1 MASPNVALPGPSWKV
16 KLRAL
21 WETTVPLHAVFGL
34 TSTLAA
40 GILALSGWPTLS
52 QIGWLVVALV
62 SGRAAGFGFNRVIDA
77 EWDKKNPRGRQRPI
91 PTGRLTRGETLLFS
105 WLAVGLLT
113 LAGYMLNPITLYFVP
128 IPVLGFVVYS
138 YAKYRTW
145 WVHFV
150 QIWPQSMGPL
160 GAWLALTG
168 TVTGPAVIFSLGY
181 GLWVAASDILIHA
194 ADGPAQKKAGIH
206 SAITRWGLP
215 TALWISRGSH
225 ALAFLLLVA
234 AGAWLHLAPTYDGF
248 LFFTLPL
255 LLYQHWLVR
264 ADQVDIG
271 RAVAAFNS
279 NAWVGPLLLL
289 AAWAGVAG

>member
-1 MASPNVALPGPSWKV
+1 MVSPNLALSRPSWKV
-16 KLRAL
+16 KLKAL

-34 TSTLAA
+34 SATLAA

-52 QIGWLVVALV
+52 QVGWLVLALI

-77 EWDKKNPRGRQRPI
+77 EWDKQNPRGRNRPI
-91 PTGRLTRGETLLFS
+91 PTGRLTKRETLIFS
-105 WLAVGLLT
+105 FLAVGVLAW
-113 LAGYMLNPITLYFVP
+113 AGYRLNPITLYFVA

-138 YAKYRTW
+138 YAKYHTW
-145 WVHFV
+145 WVHFI

-168 TVTGPAVIFSLGY
+168 TITGPAVLFALGY

-194 ADGPAQKKAGIH
+194 ADGPAQVRAGVH
-206 SAITRWGLP
+206 SAVTRWGLP
-215 TALWISRGSH
+215 RALWISRGSH
-225 ALAFLLLVA
+225 AVAFLLFVA
-234 AGAWLHLAPTYDGF
+234 AGLWLHLNPAYNGF
-248 LFFTLPL
+248 LFFTVPI

-279 NAWVGPLLLL
+279 NAWVGPLILLG
-289 AAWAGVAG
+289 AWAGVAG